1 MMFFLPILFLK
12 KLKKQYTTT
21 TTQQQYP
28 SVVVEQF
35 PVMCRVSLSLLVL
48 VATVPLSQSFTTTRT
63 VAPPLL
69 LARATSWT
77 TRKQKLQCKDKK
89 KLVLYNSNE
98 SPVTFDLPE
107 EGGGTSTTTAS
118 IFNLV
123 KGIVGAGVLSL
134 PAGVAAFGNAP
145 SAAIPAVALIAL
157 IGTTSAYC
165 FSLIGRVCAY
175 TGAMSYRDAWNR
187 SVGESS
193 SLLPAMSVTLKTIA
207 AVVAYSMI
215 LADTFTSLFATVGI
229 VGMTRTR
236 SLLALTTGILLPLCW
251 LKNLSSLAPFSLL
264 GSLGMVYTAIAMAI
278 RYFQNAYYPAG
289 RFTVAPDLEPS
300 FGNVGMEGALSPN
313 VFILICMLSTAY
325 MAHFNAPKFYTELKN
340 NTVERFNKVVSVS
353 FFIAILIFAAIT
365 SVGYL
370 TFGATS
376 DGLILNNYST
386 KDVLMSISRI
396 AVAVSLVFS

>member
-1 MMFFLPILFLK
+1 
-12 KLKKQYTTT
+12 
-21 TTQQQYP
+21 
-28 SVVVEQF
+28 
-35 PVMCRVSLSLLVL
+35 MCRLSLSLLVV
-48 VATVPLSQSFTTTRT
+48 VAAVPLSQSFTTTRS
-63 VAPPLL
+63 VAPPVLL
-69 LARATSWT
+69 PRATKSWT
-77 TRKQKLQCKDKK
+77 TRNQQLPCKDTT
-89 KLVLYNSNE
+89 KLVLYSE
-98 SPVTFDLPE
+98 AAPPVKFDLPE

-157 IGTTSAYC
+157 IGATSGYC

-187 SVGESS
+187 SVGESTA
-193 SLLPAMSVTLKTIA
+193 LLPAVSVTLKTIA

-215 LADTFTSLFATVGI
+215 LADTFTSIFATVGI
-229 VGMTRTR
+229 AGMTRTR

-264 GSLGMVYTAIAMAI
+264 GSLGMTYTAIAMAI
-278 RYFQNAYYPAG
+278 RYFQKAYFTG
-289 RFTVAPDLEPS
+289 RFTVAPGLEPS
-300 FGNVGMEGALSPN
+300 FGHVGMEGALTPN
-313 VFILICMLSTAY
+313 VFIFICMLSTAY

-340 NTVERFNKVVSVS
+340 NTIERFNKVVSVS
-353 FFIAILIFAAIT
+353 FFISILLFATIT

-370 TFGATS
+370 TFGAAT
-376 DGLILNNYST
+376 DGLILNNYCT